1 MEGKRQMITEI
12 HEGPAVFTTLAGE
25 WDAVAARGV
34 TDTPF
39 QTLAYQASW
48 WRNLR
53 PENGRLQTIA
63 VRNENKELIAIAPLY
78 LVNGVIHFNGCVE
91 ETDYLDIIAPP
102 EYAEAGW
109 TAVFEAI
116 MQPDFPE
123 WHTAKL
129 CNIPEASPSITI
141 LHQIAKKQGI
151 DSVEEVYEVCPII
164 PLPDTFEEYLAN
176 LDSKQRRE
184 IKRKLRRAHGAEAKL
199 VIVGADDDLETAV
212 NEFLDLLQKS
222 TYEKREWLHDG
233 RRAIFH
239 ETAQAAMQAGTLQ
252 LMFIEIGRRK
262 AATLFNFDYKNRIFV
277 YNSGLDPEAFGQL
290 SLGVVLT
297 AKAIE
302 WAIEHGRSEF
312 DFLRGN
318 ETYKYRFGAKDTNIL
333 RITLKK

>member
-1 MEGKRQMITEI
+1 MITEI
-12 HEGPAVFTTLAGE
+12 HEGAAAFTALAEE

-39 QTLAYQASW
+39 QTLAYQESW
-48 WRNLR
+48 WRHLH
-53 PENGRLQTIA
+53 PENGRLHTIA
-63 VRNENKELIAIAPLY
+63 VREENNNLIAIAPLY
-78 LVNGVIHFNGCVE
+78 LINGVLNFNGCVE
-91 ETDYLDIIAPP
+91 ETDYLDIIAAP
-102 EYAEAGW
+102 EHVEAGW
-109 TAVFEAI
+109 TAVFETL

-123 WHTAKL
+123 WRTVKL
-129 CNIPEASPSITI
+129 CNIPEASPSIPI
-141 LHQIAKKQGI
+141 LHKIAEKYKI
-151 DSVEEVYEVCPII
+151 KSVEDLFEVCPII
-164 PLPDTFEEYLAN
+164 PLPATFDEYLSS

-184 IKRKLRRAHGAEAKL
+184 VKRKLRRAHGADAKL
-199 VIVGADDDLETAV
+199 VIIGPEDDLDRAV
-212 NEFLDLLQKS
+212 DDFLTLLQKS
-222 TYEKREWLHDG
+222 TFEKRDWLHDG

-239 ETAQAAMQAGTLQ
+239 ETAQAAMKAGTLQ
-252 LMFIEIGRRK
+252 LMFIEIEQKR
-262 AATLFNFDYKNRIFV
+262 AAALFNFDYKNRIFV
-277 YNSGLDPEAFGQL
+277 YNSGLDPEAFGPL